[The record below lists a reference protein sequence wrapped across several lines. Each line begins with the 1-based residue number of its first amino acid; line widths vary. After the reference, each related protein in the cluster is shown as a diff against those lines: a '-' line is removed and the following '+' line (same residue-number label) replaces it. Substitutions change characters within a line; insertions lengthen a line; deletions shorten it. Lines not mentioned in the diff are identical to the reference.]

1 MVLMHRKE
9 RFQLRQTTEF
19 STKPNAFD
27 VTVEGSRAIV
37 TFYTDVTEIERQ
49 EQEGTVT
56 AWTATAWTM
65 TVPNQEGLAERIEK
79 NPDLWLTQVET
90 VTAAEESAA
99 KLKVLE
105 KTATDDAVC
114 ELAEIVAD
122 LTGAVTELASMI
134 AGM

>member
-1 MVLMHRKE
+1 M
-9 RFQLRQTTEF
+9 RQTTEF

-37 TFYTDVTEIERQ
+37 TFYTDVQEIERQ

-65 TVPNQEGLAERIEK
+65 TVPKQDGLEERISANTE
-79 NPDLWLTQVET
+79 LWLQKIKT
-90 VTAAEESAA
+90 VTETEEAA
-99 KLKVLE
+99 KKLEILKE
-105 KTATDDAVC
+105 TATDDAVC

-122 LTGAVTELASMI
+122 LTDAVTELANMI

>member
-1 MVLMHRKE
+1 
-9 RFQLRQTTEF
+9 LRQTTEF

-27 VTVEGSRAIV
+27 VTVEGNRAIV

-79 NPDLWLTQVET
+79 NPDLWLTKVET

>member
-1 MVLMHRKE
+1 M
-9 RFQLRQTTEF
+9 RQTTEF

-27 VTVEGSRAIV
+27 VTVEGSHAIV

-79 NPDLWLTQVET
+79 NPDLWLTKAET

>member
-1 MVLMHRKE
+1 M
-9 RFQLRQTTEF
+9 RQTTEF

-27 VTVEGSRAIV
+27 VTVEGNRAIV

-79 NPDLWLTQVET
+79 NPDLWLTKVET

>member
-1 MVLMHRKE
+1 
-9 RFQLRQTTEF
+9 LRQTTEF

-79 NPDLWLTQVET
+79 NPDLWLTKVET

>member
-37 TFYTDVTEIERQ
+37 TFYTDATEIERQ

-79 NPDLWLTQVET
+79 NPDLWLTKVET

>member
-1 MVLMHRKE
+1 M
-9 RFQLRQTTEF
+9 RQTTEF

-56 AWTATAWTM
+56 AWTM

-79 NPDLWLTQVET
+79 NPDLWLTKVET

>member
-1 MVLMHRKE
+1 M
-9 RFQLRQTTEF
+9 RQTTEF

-79 NPDLWLTQVET
+79 NPDLWLTKVET